1 MEKAARPALD
11 LSSLGRDARY
21 ATFLWGNSRAVV
33 NRVLYAMVRASD
45 PTPFWL
51 ELRGRDSSADEPGPV
66 ELGWI
71 PPGHL
76 FLADE
81 PTAARPQ
88 DAIANM
94 ALWTVV
100 RSDEPE
106 AAVARLADFVRL
118 PPIAQEI
125 LQRLDEGGGRRAVG
139 VANADRA
146 RGDYPTTV
154 EGVRPVVRAL
164 MDGSLLPFFG
174 AVGPPG
180 PGRMAFDFV
189 FELRAADLAH
199 WKEGTITAEKI
210 PDGEDLRV
218 GASIRL
224 GEIPGLEDAF
234 SSARGPK

>member
-1 MEKAARPALD
+1 MDKAAPLALD
-11 LSSLGRDARY
+11 LSSLGRGARY
-21 ATFLWGNSRAVV
+21 STFLWGNSRAVV
-33 NRVLYAMVRASD
+33 NRVLFAMVRASD

-51 ELRGRDSSADEPGPV
+51 ELRGRDPSADEPGPV
-66 ELGWI
+66 ELGWL
-71 PPGHL
+71 PPDHV

-81 PTAARPQ
+81 PAAARPQ

-118 PPIAQEI
+118 PPIVQEI
-125 LQRLDEGGGRRAVG
+125 LQRLDQGGGHRAVG
-139 VANADRA
+139 VANSDRA

-180 PGRMAFDFV
+180 AGRMAFDFV
-189 FELRAADLAH
+189 LELRALDLAH
-199 WKEGTITAEKI
+199 WREGTLTAEKV
-210 PDGEDLRV
+210 PQGEELRM

-224 GEIPGLEDAF
+224 GDIPGLEDAF